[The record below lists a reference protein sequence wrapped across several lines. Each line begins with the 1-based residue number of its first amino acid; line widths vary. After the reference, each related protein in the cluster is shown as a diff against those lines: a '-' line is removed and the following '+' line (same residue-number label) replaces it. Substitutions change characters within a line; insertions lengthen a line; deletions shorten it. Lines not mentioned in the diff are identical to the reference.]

1 MLRSTATTSG
11 MNRNAVPDGS
21 QQPQTEGEPDAR
33 SQKDRDDE
41 LCRIGNGCSRLLCHF
56 RHPTE
61 GRAMKWAR
69 VWPAFAKIDLD
80 EFLAPVP
87 AVTHATPGSRIE
99 NDDENMDRACLCGN
113 RIPREL
119 RQHPSVF
126 FSEALSGRV
135 LGRHSRDAK
144 CWTTQCFW
152 RAALPKNSAV
162 SISLLVA
169 QQRD

>member
-11 MNRNAVPDGS
+11 MNRNAIPDGS
-21 QQPQTEGEPDAR
+21 QQPQKTEGEPDAP

-41 LCRIGNGCSRLLCHF
+41 LCFGNGCSRPLCHF
-56 RHPTE
+56 RHPTK

-87 AVTHATPGSRIE
+87 AVTHAPPGSRIE

-126 FSEALSGRV
+126 FWKNVSGTFWK
-135 LGRHSRDAK
+135 STDAK
-144 CWTTQCFW
+144 MLDNTVFL
-152 RAALPKNSAV
+152 ASGAPKNSAV